1 MKKETDYFTEKFYSG
16 PLRIESPDWGMT
28 FKSAGSMRF
37 RWNETNVNRDAF
49 LSRIAQGRQIAAVQ
63 LIHSKIVYAIDDAEE
78 VNGLEG
84 DGIITTNPKIM
95 PVVTVA
101 DCMPVYIYE
110 KNKGVFG
117 VLHSGWKGTGIV
129 KTAIEK
135 AEKVYGARREDF
147 FVVMG
152 PHIHD
157 CCYTVDEERA
167 QYFRVNFTPE
177 CVTPVKENNQIIY
190 AGNTTLG
197 QPVAVQKEN
206 DSSRK
211 YRLSLVKAN
220 LAVLR
225 EMGVPEG
232 HIVAVKD
239 CTCCNPQY
247 GSFRRET
254 LGLPSD
260 MSLEEKTKLFT
271 PQAAFIKF

>member
-1 MKKETDYFTEKFYSG
+1 MKKQNYFFTENFYSG
-16 PLRIESPDWGMT
+16 PLPIESPEWGMS

-37 RWNETNVNRDAF
+37 RWNETNVNRNAF
-49 LSRIAQGRQIAAVQ
+49 LAGIAQGRQVAAVQ
-63 LIHSKIVYAIDDAEE
+63 LIHSQVVYAIDDASELT
-78 VNGLEG
+78 GLEG
-84 DGIITTNPKIM
+84 DGIITTNRKIM

-101 DCMPVYIYE
+101 DCMPIYIYE

-167 QYFRVNFTPE
+167 QYFRVNFTPD
-177 CVTPVKENNQIIY
+177 CVTPVEENRQIIY
-190 AGNTTLG
+190 AGNTGIG
-197 QPVAVQKEN
+197 QPVAVQKEDN
-206 DSSRK
+206 SQRK

-225 EMGVPEG
+225 EMGVPED

-239 CTCCNPQY
+239 CTCCNAQY

-254 LGLPSD
+254 LGLPAD
-260 MSLEEKTKLFT
+260 MSMEEKTFMFT